1 MFQKED
7 RFMSAHDRN
16 LIMIILAAAALVS
29 LNFLAVITGAADGYY
44 DQLSELLGPLLGRY

>member
-1 MFQKED
+1 
-7 RFMSAHDRN
+7 MSAHDRN